1 MKKYIFLLLLLLF
14 SLVNYSQTNKKNIDL
29 SFDIGLK
36 YMLFDSYSGP
46 IMGLSLNFDN
56 KFQVNLRN
64 DITLLV
70 GKKLYKVDSSGTPYY
85 LDEHIIKNYST
96 LNYIEV
102 AYNLSKPQKNELYLG
117 LGLGW
122 ICHNEA
128 LNYRLNGDYGYPV
141 ITSSINYKVKW
152 LIIEARSDFN
162 LSKNPK
168 HKYNHLM
175 PFSLGIIY
183 KFNPLKE
190 DD

>member
-14 SLVNYSQTNKKNIDL
+14 SLTNYSQTNKKNIDL

-36 YMLFDSYSGP
+36 HILFDSYSGP

-56 KFQVNLRN
+56 KIQLNLRN

-70 GKKLYKVDSSGTPYY
+70 GKKLRDIDSFGNPLY
-85 LDEHIIKNYST
+85 LDEYAVIRYNTFNY
-96 LNYIEV
+96 LEV
-102 AYNLSKPQKNELYLG
+102 AYNLSKSSKNEFYLG

-122 ICHNEA
+122 VCHEGA
-128 LNYRLNGDYGYPV
+128 YNYRLNRDYGYPI

-162 LSKNPK
+162 LSKDPK

-183 KFNPLKE
+183 KFNPFK
-190 DD
+190 